1 MEFESRLFAGAGW
14 EYRYVDGGVASI
26 GAGDLRHPDSNLAA
40 LRAQAHRLPSDRA
53 EGVQGHG

>member
-14 EYRYVDGGVASI
+14 EYRHVDGGVASI
-26 GAGDLRHPDSNLAA
+26 GTGDLRHPDSNLAA

-53 EGVQGHG
+53 EGLQGHG

>member
-26 GAGDLRHPDSNLAA
+26 GTGDLR
-40 LRAQAHRLPSDRA
+40 
-53 EGVQGHG
+53 